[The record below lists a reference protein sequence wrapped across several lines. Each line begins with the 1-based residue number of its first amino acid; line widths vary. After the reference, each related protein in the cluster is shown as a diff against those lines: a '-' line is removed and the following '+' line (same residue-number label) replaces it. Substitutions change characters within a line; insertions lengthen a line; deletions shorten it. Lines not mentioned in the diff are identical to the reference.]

1 MSTKKKQKENK
12 PNTTKESKPNFIV
25 VGLAFAFFVIGV
37 HQSITVGFEYSY
49 WIFMLS
55 ISLLLLQ
62 KYLKQKNKQDD
73 SQD

>member
-1 MSTKKKQKENK
+1 MSSNKKQFK
-12 PNTTKESKPNFIV
+12 NTNSEPKQSKPNFII
-25 VGLAFAFFVIGV
+25 VGLAFAFFVIGI

-62 KYLKQKNKQDD
+62 RYLKQKNKSEDR
-73 SQD
+73 SK

>member
-1 MSTKKKQKENK
+1 MSSKKNQLKNKNTK
-12 PNTTKESKPNFIV
+12 PKESKPNFII
-25 VGLAFAFFVIGV
+25 VGLAFAFFVIGI

-62 KYLKQKNKQDD
+62 RYLKQKNKTEDG
-73 SQD
+73 SK

>member
-1 MSTKKKQKENK
+1 MSSKKKQIKNK
-12 PNTTKESKPNFIV
+12 NKKPEQSKPNFIIL
-25 VGLAFAFFVIGV
+25 GLAFAFFVIGI

-62 KYLKQKNKQDD
+62 RYLKQKNKAED
-73 SQD
+73 SSK

>member
-1 MSTKKKQKENK
+1 MPSKNKNKNPTSEN
-12 PNTTKESKPNFIV
+12 SKPNFII
-25 VGLAFAFFVIGV
+25 VGLAFAFFVIGI

-62 KYLKQKNKQDD
+62 RYLKQKKQQKPD
-73 SQD
+73 SKK

>member
-1 MSTKKKQKENK
+1 MSPKKKQTKNNK
-12 PNTTKESKPNFIV
+12 TTTEQPKPNFII

-62 KYLKQKNKQDD
+62 RYLKQKNKGGNH
-73 SQD
+73 SK

>member
-1 MSTKKKQKENK
+1 MTQKNRNKDNK
-12 PNTTKESKPNFIV
+12 PESSRPNFIII
-25 VGLAFAFFVIGV
+25 GLAFAFFVIGI

-62 KYLKQKNKQDD
+62 RYLKQKKQQNTD
-73 SQD
+73 SKK